1 MREIV
6 GVVGGVKDRT
16 LRGEFRPEFYVA
28 YPQAMIADLT
38 ICVRTV
44 GDPAKLAAAVQ
55 NSMTS
60 MNIAWLNKDSPV
72 ASVRAMDDY
81 VAAAARNQIA
91 SMDKELP
98 VFNLRTM
105 EDYIGVA
112 LGRSRFDTFLF
123 TLFASLALVL
133 TMVGIYGVMAYT
145 VVQRT
150 REIGIRIALGAT
162 RGDVLR
168 MVLGKSFVITG
179 LGLLLGIAGA
189 TALTRLL
196 SSFLYHV
203 RPVDPLTFVTVAVM
217 LGAVSLLASYIPAWR
232 ATRVDPMVALR
243 YE

>member
-1 MREIV
+1 
-6 GVVGGVKDRT
+6 VV
-16 LRGEFRPEFYVA
+16 
-28 YPQAMIADLT
+28 
-38 ICVRTV
+38 
-44 GDPAKLAAAVQ
+44 
-55 NSMTS
+55 
-60 MNIAWLNKDSPV
+60 
-72 ASVRAMDDY
+72 SVRAMDDY

-98 VFNLRTM
+98 VFNIRTM

-112 LGRSRFDTFLF
+112 LGRSRFDTLLL

-150 REIGIRIALGAT
+150 REIGIRIAMGAT

-203 RPVDPLTFVTVAVM
+203 RPVDPLTFVIVSVL
-217 LGAVSLLASYIPAWR
+217 LGAISLLASYIPAWR
-232 ATRVDPMVALR
+232 AARVDPMVALR

>member
-1 MREIV
+1 M
-6 GVVGGVKDRT
+6 
-16 LRGEFRPEFYVA
+16 
-28 YPQAMIADLT
+28 
-38 ICVRTV
+38 
-44 GDPAKLAAAVQ
+44 
-55 NSMTS
+55 
-60 MNIAWLNKDSPV
+60 NKDLPV
-72 ASVRAMDDY
+72 VSVRAMDDY

-98 VFNLRTM
+98 VFNIRTM

-112 LGRSRFDTFLF
+112 LGKSRFDTLLL

-162 RGDVLR
+162 RGHVLR

-203 RPVDPLTFVTVAVM
+203 RPVDPLTFITVSVM

-232 ATRVDPMVALR
+232 AARVDPMVALR

>member
-1 MREIV
+1 
-6 GVVGGVKDRT
+6 
-16 LRGEFRPEFYVA
+16 
-28 YPQAMIADLT
+28 
-38 ICVRTV
+38 
-44 GDPAKLAAAVQ
+44 
-55 NSMTS
+55 
-60 MNIAWLNKDSPV
+60 
-72 ASVRAMDDY
+72 
-81 VAAAARNQIA
+81 
-91 SMDKELP
+91 
-98 VFNLRTM
+98 
-105 EDYIGVA
+105 
-112 LGRSRFDTFLF
+112 
-123 TLFASLALVL
+123 
-133 TMVGIYGVMAYT
+133 MVGIYGVMAYT

-203 RPVDPLTFVTVAVM
+203 RPADPLTFVTVSVM

-232 ATRVDPMVALR
+232 AARVDPMAALR

>member
-1 MREIV
+1 
-6 GVVGGVKDRT
+6 
-16 LRGEFRPEFYVA
+16 
-28 YPQAMIADLT
+28 MILDLT
-38 ICVRTV
+38 ICIRTV
-44 GDPAKLAAAVQ
+44 GDPKKLTGAVQ
-55 NSMTS
+55 NSIAS
-60 MNIAWLNKDSPV
+60 MNKDLPV
-72 ASVRAMDDY
+72 VSVRAMDDY
-81 VAAAARNQIA
+81 VVAAARNQIT

-98 VFNLRTM
+98 VFNIRTM

-112 LGRSRFDTFLF
+112 LGKSRFDTLLL

-168 MVLGKSFVITG
+168 MVLEKSFVITG

-196 SSFLYHV
+196 SSFLYQV
-203 RPVDPLTFVTVAVM
+203 GPVDPLTFITVSVM

-232 ATRVDPMVALR
+232 AARVDPMAALR